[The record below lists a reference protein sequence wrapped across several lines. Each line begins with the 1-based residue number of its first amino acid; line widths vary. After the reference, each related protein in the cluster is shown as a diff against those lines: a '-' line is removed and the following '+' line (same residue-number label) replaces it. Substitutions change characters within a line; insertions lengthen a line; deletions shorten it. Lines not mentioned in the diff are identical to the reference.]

1 MLKKYAFLTLV
12 VAMTTVSC
20 VEDEG
25 NNIISDINE
34 IEISGLEESYNCVTG
49 EDVLTI
55 TPEIKGSLS
64 NTDESNLEYE
74 WFLCNSKNMTNVHAH
89 EVISRERN
97 LNYEVTAAPAN
108 YLLYFSVKDKTTG
121 LKWETSANFNIV
133 SPFVRGFYLF
143 GDKEDGSVGLD
154 FVGMIE
160 GRDTFVVENILN
172 NDENLK
178 GAKNFVFTGD
188 YVSELNTRLWAITE
202 SGACRVEHSSALSK
216 FDLLPELSNPEML
229 FFPSVSV
236 EKPYNIVDLYP
247 HAYGSRNIDMSKS
260 TRFMLTEKQIFCGS
274 ITSGEA
280 YGNPINRY
288 SSSST
293 EFYKPSKYVFY
304 KPSTYI
310 TGYVFYDEDNKCFAR
325 VNTNPAYGVTH
336 TIKLSNNGTPFNWD
350 QTQYVDAVRDLVYG
364 ENGYGSAGRSYAL
377 MKDTEGNYFVYLF
390 TVSSYASV
398 TANAE
403 RTIDLSVATDFNE
416 ADHYAFYSVQQI
428 LLYAAGTKLYAYDY
442 ARNECKLVKDFEA
455 EITHLAMDCCSNDDY
470 NHFVVATYDD
480 TAKGVVYG
488 YSIEDNQNEINVTPV
503 EAEEWHTNL
512 KVVKVEYRNSTL

>member
-1 MLKKYAFLTLV
+1 
-12 VAMTTVSC
+12 
-20 VEDEG
+20 
-25 NNIISDINE
+25 
-34 IEISGLEESYNCVTG
+34 
-49 EDVLTI
+49 
-55 TPEIKGSLS
+55 
-64 NTDESNLEYE
+64 
-74 WFLCNSKNMTNVHAH
+74 
-89 EVISRERN
+89 
-97 LNYEVTAAPAN
+97 
-108 YLLYFSVKDKTTG
+108 
-121 LKWETSANFNIV
+121 
-133 SPFVRGFYLF
+133 
-143 GDKEDGSVGLD
+143 
-154 FVGMIE
+154 MIE

-236 EKPYNIVDLYP
+236 EKPYNIVELYP
-247 HAYGSRNIDMSKS
+247 HAYGSSNIDMSKS

-350 QTQYVDAVRDLVYG
+350 QTQYADAVRDLVYG

-416 ADHYAFYSVQQI
+416 ADPYAFYSVQQI
-428 LLYAAGTKLYAYDY
+428 MLYAAGTQLYASDY
-442 ARNECKLVKDFEA
+442 LHSER
-455 EITHLAMDCCSNDDY
+455 
-470 NHFVVATYDD
+470 
-480 TAKGVVYG
+480 
-488 YSIEDNQNEINVTPV
+488 
-503 EAEEWHTNL
+503 
-512 KVVKVEYRNSTL
+512 